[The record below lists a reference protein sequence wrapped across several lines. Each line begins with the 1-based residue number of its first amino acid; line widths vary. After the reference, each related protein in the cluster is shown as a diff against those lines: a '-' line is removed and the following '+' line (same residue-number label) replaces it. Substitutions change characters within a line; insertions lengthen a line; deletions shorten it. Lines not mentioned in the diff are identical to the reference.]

1 MLDIKYLIENKTKV
15 EKALAKKHTEF
26 DIDGLIKSYE
36 IYTDF
41 KKQVDDLRE
50 EANNLNKEIGKTEG
64 DKREEKIDKAKQIK
78 DRLNSLGDNFKAA
91 KADYRERMSQIH
103 NIPHQSTPAG
113 PDESGNQVIKKWGK
127 PTVFDFKPK
136 SHMELGEA
144 LDIIDKKRAVKMSG
158 SRFTFLKNEAFSLQ
172 FGLVRYLEDKLT
184 KKGYTPM
191 VPPVMVKEKAMFG
204 SGFFPAEKGEY
215 YKTEEDDLY
224 LVGTAEVPLASYHS
238 GEILAKDN
246 LPLKY
251 MGYSS
256 CFRREAGSYGKDT
269 KGILRVHQ
277 FDKVEMFI
285 LADQDSSWDIYE
297 RELAKISEEILQ
309 DLKLPYQKVLMC
321 GGDIGMPNA
330 KKYDYEVWIP
340 TQKKYRETMSCS
352 HDSDFQARRLKIKYQ
367 DKDGQK
373 KYVHTMNNTAL
384 AIGRTL
390 IAILE
395 NNQNEDGSVTIPEVL
410 RDYVKFNTIEPKN
423 IN

>member
-1 MLDIKYLIENKTKV
+1 M
-15 EKALAKKHTEF
+15 
-26 DIDGLIKSYE
+26 
-36 IYTDF
+36 
-41 KKQVDDLRE
+41 
-50 EANNLNKEIGKTEG
+50 
-64 DKREEKIDKAKQIK
+64 
-78 DRLNSLGDNFKAA
+78 
-91 KADYRERMSQIH
+91 
-103 NIPHQSTPAG
+103 
-113 PDESGNQVIKKWGK
+113 IKKWGK
-127 PTVFDFKPK
+127 PTVFDFEPK
-136 SHMELGEA
+136 DHIELGKK

-158 SRFTFLKNEAFSLQ
+158 ARFTFLKNEAFSLQ
-172 FGLVRYLEDKLT
+172 FGLVRYLEDKLS
-184 KKGYTPM
+184 KLGYQPM
-191 VPPVMVKEKAMFG
+191 VPPVMVKEQAMFG

-238 GEILAKDN
+238 EEILKKDK

-285 LADQDSSWDIYE
+285 YSTQEDSWEIYE
-297 RELAKISEEILQ
+297 NELAGISEEILQ
-309 DLKLPYQKVLMC
+309 ELKLPYQKVLMC

-340 TQKKYRETMSCS
+340 TQERYRETMSCS
-352 HDSDFQARRLKIKYQ
+352 HDTDFQARRLNIRYK
-367 DKDGQK
+367 DKDGK
-373 KYVHTMNNTAL
+373 TKYVHTMNNTAL

-395 NNQNEDGSVTIPEVL
+395 NNQNEDGSVTIPQVL
-410 RDYVKFNTIEPKN
+410 RDYVNFSTIEIKK
-423 IN
+423 